1 VNIPIRNPRDIQVLG
16 IDAPSENVAVNR
28 GVSLH
33 NAPRQ

>member
-16 IDAPSENVAVNR
+16 IDASSENVPVNR

-33 NAPRQ
+33 NALRQ